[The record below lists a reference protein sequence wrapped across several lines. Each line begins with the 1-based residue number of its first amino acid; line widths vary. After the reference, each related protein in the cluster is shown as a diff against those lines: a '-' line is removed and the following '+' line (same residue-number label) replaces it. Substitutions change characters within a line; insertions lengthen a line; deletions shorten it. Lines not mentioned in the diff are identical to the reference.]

1 MFLHLTIEQNVAL
14 TSTEGVGLLATL
26 ELICLW
32 KDLLK
37 RTSWQAKTLELVEK
51 EQLQLTTL
59 LTGSLTWFTAIRFFY
74 DSTFTRKF
82 TRTFNYGITTS
93 NRFLITLCTGVVRRT
108 GGTEGTVTDE
118 WQDLIQDFTLGAK
131 TLTVKVGNI

>member
-1 MFLHLTIEQNVAL
+1 MFLHLTVVQNVAL

-37 RTSWQAKTLELVEK
+37 QTGWQTKTLELVEK

-59 LTGSLTWFTAIRFFY
+59 LTGSLT
-74 DSTFTRKF
+74 
-82 TRTFNYGITTS
+82 
-93 NRFLITLCTGVVRRT
+93 
-108 GGTEGTVTDE
+108 
-118 WQDLIQDFTLGAK
+118 
-131 TLTVKVGNI
+131 